1 MQKTKLALGGT
12 ILAAIGWFFFQN
24 YEVTKDFSIRAKSS
38 STTTSTSNT
47 ELPAPAEGESIR
59 IATFNIQILGK
70 EKVSKPHV
78 LEALAKIC
86 GQFDVVAIQ
95 ELRDKDSA
103 EATIQKLVAAIKSAT
118 GRTMAYVLGPR
129 LGLTSSKEQYVFL
142 YDEASILCDAQ
153 QVYTVED
160 PEHLI
165 HRPPL
170 VALFRARK
178 PSPEQAFTFIL
189 ANIHTDPD
197 MAVAET
203 SAMQLVLDAV
213 RNDGRNEDD
222 VLLLGDFNTS
232 NKKVGRLGEV
242 RGLTDVIKNEPTT
255 PDGKQQY
262 DHIFFLASATK
273 EFSRGGII
281 DTVRALN
288 LTIEQAYEISDHC
301 PVWGEFSIYEGG
313 APSALATRTP
323 ANASR

>member
-12 ILAAIGWFFFQN
+12 LLAAVGWFFFQN
-24 YEVTKDFSIRAKSS
+24 FEVTKDFSIRSKSP
-38 STTTSTSNT
+38 TAATSTASSD
-47 ELPAPAEGESIR
+47 LPPLAEGESIR
-59 IATFNIQILGK
+59 IATFNIQILG
-70 EKVSKPHV
+70 EKKINKPQV
-78 LEALAKIC
+78 LDALAKIC

-95 ELRDKDSA
+95 ELRDKDTG
-103 EATIQKLVAAIKSAT
+103 EATIQKLVKAIKAAT
-118 GRTMAYVLGPR
+118 GRSMAYALGPR
-129 LGLTSSKEQYVFL
+129 LGLTDSKEQYVYL

-153 QVYTVED
+153 QIYTVED
-160 PEHLI
+160 PEHLL

-213 RNDGRNEDD
+213 KNDGRNEDD

-232 NKKVGRLGEV
+232 NKKLGRLGEV
-242 RGLTDVIKNEPTT
+242 KGLVDVLNNEPTT
-255 PDGKQQY
+255 PDGKRQY
-262 DHIFFLASATK
+262 DHIFFLGFATK
-273 EFSRGGII
+273 EFSRGGVF
-281 DTVRALN
+281 DTVRELN
-288 LTIEQAYEISDHC
+288 LSLEQALEISDHC

-323 ANASR
+323 ASSSR